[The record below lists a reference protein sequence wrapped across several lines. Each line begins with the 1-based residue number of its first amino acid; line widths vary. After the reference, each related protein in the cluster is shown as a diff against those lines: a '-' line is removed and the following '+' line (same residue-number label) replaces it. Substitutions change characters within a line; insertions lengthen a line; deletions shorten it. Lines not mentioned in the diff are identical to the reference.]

1 MSNKSMPKNP
11 SHWVSSILRPI
22 KVFFAIGV
30 AQGPGSALKEHFVE
44 SYAADIFEGVC
55 QKYIFE
61 LTQLKKL
68 EERLRRLN
76 KGKKATSFL
85 FGGGAKEDDGRRDEE
100 RIRQQMIIDVEAFG
114 KDAQLLGVALEK
126 SQCYAKL
133 AEMVHEVD
141 VFSTAPA
148 TLRPVADDLAFY
160 GASRTLAGILSNDE
174 TFENIIEV
182 HQLRPSQSHALSV
195 PARFSITSM
204 LLACVDLSREI
215 IGDHPNVDESL
226 RVLHS
231 LGKDKAQI
239 RGSKETY
246 SWVIVD
252 PGAQKIHQPERG
264 LHYRG
269 HPDDSSFA
277 VTDGLNKGLDLSP
290 EIMRPM
296 HDSLSPRAV
305 YITHPSKKEPTPQV
319 RALAGAYTYPT
330 ARCALI
336 NAVRT
341 SPADPQTAA
350 ARLPIPHVNIL
361 GRQFSPNRLEDYYYS
376 AVQGNAMYMTY
387 IHEAGPR
394 PPPRHIRLTH
404 DPENPYSK
412 YRANPPVG
420 GNQRGR
426 LPPPADTPEN
436 VIRLDKIVVHSFLK
450 QAVASRSNLLGLVMA
465 MPQLTGETVKQ
476 AGRHKVGG
484 VEVVYGKKSVGGWI
498 RPNIPVGT
506 KVELKGAPMYD
517 FLAQL
522 VEFVLPR
529 LKDFPGV
536 MLPPPSASEQS
547 PSAVSGVVTMGLDPQ
562 ALAFFPQI
570 EVNVDSYPKSY
581 GMHIHFV
588 TNATGL
594 GAENRAR
601 ALLSAFQLP
610 FTRRS

>member
-1 MSNKSMPKNP
+1 MP
-11 SHWVSSILRPI
+11 
-22 KVFFAIGV
+22 
-30 AQGPGSALKEHFVE
+30 
-44 SYAADIFEGVC
+44 
-55 QKYIFE
+55 
-61 LTQLKKL
+61 
-68 EERLRRLN
+68 
-76 KGKKATSFL
+76 
-85 FGGGAKEDDGRRDEE
+85 
-100 RIRQQMIIDVEAFG
+100 
-114 KDAQLLGVALEK
+114 
-126 SQCYAKL
+126 
-133 AEMVHEVD
+133 
-141 VFSTAPA
+141 
-148 TLRPVADDLAFY
+148 
-160 GASRTLAGILSNDE
+160 
-174 TFENIIEV
+174 
-182 HQLRPSQSHALSV
+182 
-195 PARFSITSM
+195 
-204 LLACVDLSREI
+204 
-215 IGDHPNVDESL
+215 
-226 RVLHS
+226 
-231 LGKDKAQI
+231 
-239 RGSKETY
+239 
-246 SWVIVD
+246 
-252 PGAQKIHQPERG
+252 IH
-264 LHYRG
+264 
-269 HPDDSSFA
+269 
-277 VTDGLNKGLDLSP
+277 
-290 EIMRPM
+290 
-296 HDSLSPRAV
+296 
-305 YITHPSKKEPTPQV
+305 TPQRV
-319 RALAGAYTYPT
+319 
-330 ARCALI
+330 ARSLMRFGRPPPI
-336 NAVRT
+336 RKPLQRNWRT
-341 SPADPQTAA
+341 
-350 ARLPIPHVNIL
+350 RLPIPHVNIL

-376 AVQGNAMYMTY
+376 AVQDNAMYMTY
-387 IHEAGPR
+387 IHEAGQR

-465 MPQLTGETVKQ
+465 MRQLTGETEKQ

-484 VEVVYGKKSVGGWI
+484 VQVVYGKKSVGGWI